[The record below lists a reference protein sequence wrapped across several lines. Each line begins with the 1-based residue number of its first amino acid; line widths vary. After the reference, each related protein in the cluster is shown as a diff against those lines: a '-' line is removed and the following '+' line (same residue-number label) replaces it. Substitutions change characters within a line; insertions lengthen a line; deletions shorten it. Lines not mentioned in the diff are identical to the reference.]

1 MLLWVVRF
9 QGDFMVKKVNTVLPK
24 DPVKESLKDSS
35 NKHLKNKVAF
45 DVKVTE
51 SGVRIHPRPV
61 KNS

>member
-1 MLLWVVRF
+1 
-9 QGDFMVKKVNTVLPK
+9 MVKKVNTVLPK

-35 NKHLKNKVAF
+35 NKHLENKVAF
-45 DVKVTE
+45 DIKVTE